1 MLFRSKPSADPE
13 AQAVL
18 QASLAETQR
27 RAQRDQADI
36 GLKREDMQRKSNESM
51 RDDEI
56 RVAMNAE
63 NNLTDERMKTLD
75 LTVEAEKLKRE
86 QGESAI
92 ALQQAVQRDLKG
104 D

>member
-1 MLFRSKPSADPE
+1 
-13 AQAVL
+13 
-18 QASLAETQR
+18 
-27 RAQRDQADI
+27 
-36 GLKREDMQRKSNESM
+36 MQRKSNESM

-63 NNLTDERMKTLD
+63 NNLTEERMKTLD